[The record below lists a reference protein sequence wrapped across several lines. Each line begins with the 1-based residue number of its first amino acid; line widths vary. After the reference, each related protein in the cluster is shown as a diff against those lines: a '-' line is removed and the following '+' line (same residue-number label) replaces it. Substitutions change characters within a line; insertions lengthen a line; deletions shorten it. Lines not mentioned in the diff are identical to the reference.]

1 MININYTSQLR
12 SCQYNQQFPLIKFL
26 QKFVLFNQNVS
37 SVSQELE
44 MKYKAWY
51 VKIKKTEYFYYLYF
65 NIFIE
70 LLQFCGIHKMLAK
83 KLLLFMTDRDW

>member
-1 MININYTSQLR
+1 MCVLYMININYTSQLR

-51 VKIKKTEYFYYLYF
+51 VKIKKNTFIIYILIFLLSFF
-65 NIFIE
+65 NFVGYIK
-70 LLQFCGIHKMLAK
+70 C
-83 KLLLFMTDRDW
+83 